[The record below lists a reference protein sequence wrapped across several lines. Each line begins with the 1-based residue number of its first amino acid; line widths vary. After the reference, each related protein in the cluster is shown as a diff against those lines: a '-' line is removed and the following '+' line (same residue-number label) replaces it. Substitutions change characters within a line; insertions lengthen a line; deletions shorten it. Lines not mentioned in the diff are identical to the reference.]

1 MLKLYNTLSRTKEE
15 FIPIDKENNMVKMYS
30 CGPTVY
36 NFAHIG
42 NMRTYIFMDILRKVI
57 KYNGYK
63 LLHVMNI
70 TDVGHLTSDAD
81 EGEDK
86 MLKAARIQKKTVYEI
101 AQMYTGVFMNDI
113 HKLNIEDPEYILKA
127 TDYIK
132 QMEDYVIK
140 IMENGY
146 AYETS
151 KGIYFDTTKLETYG
165 ELSRVDLENQLS
177 GARIEVD
184 TEKKSPLDFAL
195 WIKAPEDHIM
205 KWDSKWGLCYPG
217 WHIECSAMSKEYL
230 GEVFDIHTGGVDHIP
245 IHHENEIAQAR
256 GATSK
261 NPAKFW
267 MHGEFLLIDNGK
279 MSKSLGNVYTIEDL
293 EEKGISPLD
302 FRYFTYTS
310 SYRNKLN
317 FTWDS
322 VSSSKIALGR
332 LKELCKTHKNI
343 ENKIDSDILK
353 NYETRFLE
361 AINDDLNMTVAIS
374 IVWEI
379 AKEKNKSND
388 YYELILKFDKV
399 LSLDLDKIELNKNEQ
414 LNQEKLPQEIL
425 NIVNDRKIA
434 RENKDFA
441 MSDKLRYDLLS
452 KGYNVIDSKEGQK
465 IEKV

>member
-1 MLKLYNTLSRTKEE
+1 MLKLYNTLSRKKEE

-42 NMRTYIFMDILRKVI
+42 NMRTYIFMDVLRKVL
-57 KYNGYK
+57 KYNGFK

-86 MLKAARIQKKTVYEI
+86 MLKAARRENKTVYEI
-101 AQMYTGVFMNDI
+101 AKMYTEVFMDDI
-113 HKLNIEDPEYILKA
+113 HKLNISDPEYILKA

-132 QMEDYVIK
+132 QMEEYVIK

-151 KGIYFDTTKLETYG
+151 NGIYFDTSKLKTYG
-165 ELSRVDLENQLS
+165 ELSKVNLDNQQA

-184 TEKKSPLDFAL
+184 PEKRNPLDFAL
-195 WIKAPEDHIM
+195 WIKAPAEHIM

-217 WHIECSAMSKEYL
+217 WHIECSAMSKEIL
-230 GEVFDIHTGGVDHIP
+230 GEVFDIHTGGVDHVP
-245 IHHENEIAQAR
+245 IHHENEIAQSR
-256 GATSK
+256 GATGK

-279 MSKSLGNVYTIEDL
+279 MSKSLGNVYTITDL
-293 EEKGISPLD
+293 EEKGITALD

-317 FTWDS
+317 FTWES
-322 VSSSKIALGR
+322 INSAKTALIR
-332 LKELCKTHKNI
+332 LKELCQTHKDVK
-343 ENKIDSDILK
+343 NKVDEIIIK
-353 NYETRFLE
+353 EYKEKFLE
-361 AINDDLNMTVAIS
+361 AINDDLNITVAIS
-374 IVWEI
+374 IVWEL
-379 AKEKNKSND
+379 AKEKEKSND
-388 YYELILKFDKV
+388 YFDLIMKFDEV
-399 LSLDLDKIELNKNEQ
+399 LSLDLDKIESRNSTNKIDEVLSDEIKDILEQ
-414 LNQEKLPQEIL
+414 
-425 NIVNDRKIA
+425 RRIA
-434 RENKDFA
+434 RENKDFS
-441 MSDKLRYDLLS
+441 MSDKLRDLIKE